1 MKNVSHPDDG
11 FSGCESDYR
20 PLASQSGAT
29 ASNSTCMDFI
39 MSPPAAAGTA
49 RLAVLLGL
57 ITLVGSAS
65 IDMYLPFIP
74 AMAQEVGTDYASMQI
89 TLMVF
94 LIATGAGQLV
104 FGPLIDAVGRR
115 VPLLVALVVFVLASM
130 GASMAGSLNGL
141 IFARI
146 IQGLACATALV
157 TAFSTVRDVA
167 TEAKAA
173 QLFALLMTIQGLGP
187 VIMPAVGG
195 VVGSLFDWRAIF
207 VTLALLG
214 AVVFMTSL
222 LGLRETLPKAQR
234 TPFRPRAIWGS
245 YADIMQDRSFVLA
258 GLALTL
264 AYVFIFAYVGGAS
277 HVDQAGFGISAQ
289 TFGFIFGA
297 TGVAVFVGAVGSA
310 KLVSMIKVQHI
321 AFASTVLMVAGSTV
335 AVSGLWSPIGLAG
348 IVAGMFIALMG
359 LGAAEATLMSIALST
374 RTTAIGTSAALLGA
388 VPLCVGA
395 LATPVSAYLAE
406 MCAMAWLFMLIVSG
420 SASAVLAC
428 ASARKVTRAGITVS
442 LQH

>member
-1 MKNVSHPDDG
+1 M
-11 FSGCESDYR
+11 F
-20 PLASQSGAT
+20 
-29 ASNSTCMDFI
+29 
-39 MSPPAAAGTA
+39 PPPSVGMA
-49 RLAVLLGL
+49 RFAVLLGL

-74 AMAQEVGTDYASMQI
+74 AMSLELGTDYASMQI

-115 VPLLVALVVFVLASM
+115 VPLLVALLVFVLASL
-130 GASMAGSLNGL
+130 GASMATSLNAL
-141 IFARI
+141 ILARI
-146 IQGLACATALV
+146 VQGLACATAMV

-167 TEAKAA
+167 TGAKAA

-187 VIMPAVGG
+187 VVMPAVGG

-207 VTLALLG
+207 VALALLG
-214 AVVFMTSL
+214 GCVFLSSL
-222 LGLRETLPKAQR
+222 LGLRETLPKEQR
-234 TPFRPRAIWGS
+234 SAFKPRAIWRS
-245 YADIMQDRSFVLA
+245 YVDILQDRSFVLA
-258 GLALTL
+258 GSALTL
-264 AYVFIFAYVGGAS
+264 AFFFIFTYVGGAS
-277 HVDQAGFGISAQ
+277 HVYQHGFGISAQ

-310 KLVSMIKVQHI
+310 KLVSVMKVQSI
-321 AFASTVLMVAGSTV
+321 AFASTLLMVIGAGI
-335 AVSGLWSPIGLAG
+335 AFSGLWGPIGLAG

-388 VPLCVGA
+388 VSLCVGA
-395 LATPVSAYLAE
+395 LATPISAYFAE
-406 MCAMAWLFMLIVSG
+406 VGAMAWLVMLIVSG
-420 SASAVLAC
+420 AFSALLAYASAQ
-428 ASARKVTRAGITVS
+428 KVNKAGITVS